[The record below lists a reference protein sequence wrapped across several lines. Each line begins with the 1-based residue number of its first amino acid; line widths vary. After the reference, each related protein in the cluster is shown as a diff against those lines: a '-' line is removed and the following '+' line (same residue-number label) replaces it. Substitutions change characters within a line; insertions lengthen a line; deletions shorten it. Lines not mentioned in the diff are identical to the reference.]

1 MRLNTKKLAV
11 VTVFAALYAV
21 GVVFLAPISF
31 GIVQVRVADA
41 MLPLAMIF
49 GLPGALGLS
58 LGCLVSNVFG
68 GLGIVDIIGGA
79 SANLIACSLAWY
91 IGRKGKSAQRF
102 LGTVAISVVVG
113 LIVGGYLS
121 WLLQVPL
128 VISLLGVL
136 VGEVI
141 AVNLIGFPLEE
152 AIRRSKIF
160 RKYN

>member
-91 IGRKGKSAQRF
+91 IGRKGKGAQRF
-102 LGTVAISVVVG
+102 LGTVAITVVVG

-121 WLLQVPL
+121 WLIQVPL
-128 VISLLGVL
+128 EISILGVV